1 MGRCTLQSMAESF
14 GVSTP
19 FINSELARFISDGQ
33 IHAKIDRVGEDRES
47 HA

>member
-1 MGRCTLQSMAESF
+1 MARCTLQSMAES
-14 GVSTP
+14 VSTA